1 MIRTI
6 VVDDEQPSLDRLERL
21 INGSGLAA
29 VNAKF
34 LEPLSALEFL
44 KANKVDA
51 VFLDIEM
58 PDMDGIELATRMLDL
73 QSNVAVV
80 FVTAYDQYAVEA
92 FRINALDYLM
102 KPVSLDRLRETLQR
116 ITARDSFAAPAGGL
130 RVRCFG
136 RFSACAGE
144 REIKFRT
151 EKAEELLAYFID
163 GKGGFVS
170 RSKIL
175 DCLWADFEGDRAMVH
190 FNTTLYY
197 MKKALLQYG
206 IHIPIHYD
214 RGAYRMEVNGID
226 CDYSKFSLFVEK
238 EAAVTQDNL
247 LLQEEATGLY
257 LGEYLSGWEYD
268 WAVGKRLILET
279 QYIQLVL
286 RIAEY
291 YKKLGNYQ
299 RAVQWLETGLLHE
312 PLHREM
318 NYRLVEALLMGHERT
333 MAVKYYGLYRNG
345 FMKRLKTEPDDAF
358 QKLLE

>member
-6 VVDDEQPSLDRLERL
+6 VVDDEQPSLDRLEKL

-29 VNAKF
+29 VNGKF

-58 PDMDGIELATRMLDL
+58 PDMDGIELAARILDL
-73 QSNVAVV
+73 QNNVAVV
-80 FVTAYDQYAVEA
+80 FVTAYNQYAVEA

-102 KPVSLDRLRETLQR
+102 KPVSLERLMETLQR
-116 ITARDSFAAPAGGL
+116 TIARDGFVAPAGGL

-136 RFSACAGE
+136 RFSACAGG
-144 REIKFRT
+144 EIKFRT

-163 GKGGFVS
+163 RKGGFVS

-197 MKKALLQYG
+197 MKRALLHYG

-214 RGAYRMEVNGID
+214 RGAYRMEMDGID
-226 CDYSKFSLFVEK
+226 CDYLKFILFAEK

-247 LLQEEATGLY
+247 RLQEEAAGLY

-299 RAVQWLETGLLHE
+299 RAAQWLETGLLHE
-312 PLHREM
+312 PLHREL
-318 NYRLVEALLMGHERT
+318 NYRLVEVLLMSHERT
-333 MAVKYYGLYRNG
+333 MAAKYYGLYRNG
-345 FMKRLKTEPDDAF
+345 LMKRLKTEPDDALK
-358 QKLLE
+358 KLFE

>member
-6 VVDDEQPSLDRLERL
+6 VVDDEQPSLNRLEKL
-21 INGSGLAA
+21 INGSGLAT
-29 VNAKF
+29 VSGKF
-34 LEPLSALEFL
+34 LEPRFALEFL

-58 PDMDGIELATRMLDL
+58 PDMDGMELAARILDL
-73 QSNVAVV
+73 QNHVAVV
-80 FVTAYDQYAVEA
+80 FVTAYNQYAVEA

-102 KPVSLDRLRETLQR
+102 KPVSLERLMETLQR
-116 ITARDSFAAPAGGL
+116 ITARDSFTAPAGGL
-130 RVRCFG
+130 RVHCFG

-144 REIKFRT
+144 REVKFRT

-163 GKGGFVS
+163 SKGGFVS

-197 MKKALLQYG
+197 MKRALLHYG

-214 RGAYRMEVNGID
+214 RGAYRMEVDGID
-226 CDYSKFSLFVEK
+226 CDYLKFSVFAEK
-238 EAAVTQDNL
+238 EVSVTQDNL
-247 LLQEEATGLY
+247 CLQEEAAGLY

-291 YKKLGNYQ
+291 YKGLGNDK
-299 RAVQWLETGLLHE
+299 RAAQWIEAGILHE
-312 PLHREM
+312 PLHREL
-318 NYRLVEALLMGHERT
+318 NYRLVETLLMSHERM
-333 MAVKYYGLYRNG
+333 MAAKYYELYRNG
-345 FMKRLKTEPDDAF
+345 LMKRLKTEPDDAF
-358 QKLLE
+358 KKLFE